1 MSTTYEL
8 YYWGGNFAG
17 RGEYVRLMLHLSGET
32 WRDVGREEGSGKV
45 IPYIRSKQ
53 PDGSYPVCFPP
64 ILKHGDIVLNQLPA
78 ILVYLGEKQ
87 GMFPDDALEA
97 ARAMQIALSAL
108 DALSGA
114 EHAYHPVNGRDA
126 YANQVKEAEVTI
138 ATFMANRLPIFLEF
152 LEKALLMN
160 GNGTGFYVGDA
171 MTIADIVV
179 YNFIRG
185 YRSSQRE
192 HFKTNDTIP
201 SIKAFMDRMDTDE
214 KIKSF
219 LDSDRCTKM
228 EDPNNTPLSKSPLV
242 QVNSFM

>member
-1 MSTTYEL
+1 MSTMYEL

-45 IPYIRSKQ
+45 VEYIKSKQ
-53 PDGSYPVCFPP
+53 PNGTFPVCFPP
-64 ILKHGDIVLNQLPA
+64 ILKQGDMVLNQLPA
-78 ILVYLGEKQ
+78 ILIYLGKKQ
-87 GMFPDDALEA
+87 GMFPDDPLDA
-97 ARAMQIALSAL
+97 ARVMQIALSAL

-114 EHAYHPVNGRDA
+114 EKAYHPVNGHDA
-126 YANQVKEAEVTI
+126 YANQVEEAKATI
-138 ATFMANRLPIFLEF
+138 SGFMTNRLPIFLEF

-160 GNGTGFYVGDA
+160 GEGAGFYVGDS

-192 HFKTNDTIP
+192 HFKNNGDIP
-201 SIKAFMDRMDTDE
+201 AVKAFMDRMDADE
-214 KIKSF
+214 KIKEF

-228 EDPNNTPLSKSPLV
+228 ENPDNTPLSKPPLV